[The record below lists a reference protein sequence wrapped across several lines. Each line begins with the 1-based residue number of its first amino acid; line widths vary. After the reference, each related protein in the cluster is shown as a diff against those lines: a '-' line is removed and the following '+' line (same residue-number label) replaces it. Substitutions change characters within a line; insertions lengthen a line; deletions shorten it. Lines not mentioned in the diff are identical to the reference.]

1 MFFKKRFME
10 LEQDI
15 DEAYKLLAK
24 SGERIAE
31 LESRISNLETVLANN
46 GTKKVDLSPNGK
58 ENIAERGYATR
69 YFDDEVPEIDV
80 NWYRK
85 E

>member
-10 LEQDI
+10 LEKDI
-15 DEAYKLLAK
+15 DEAYSLVNRYAQ
-24 SGERIAE
+24 RISE
-31 LESRISNLETVLANN
+31 LESRISKLETELANN